1 MGPASLPGVGA
12 PEGVLGRSG
21 RPPEGNAIEVCE
33 LANVQRNPERFLS
46 LSARCKAVSHGEG
59 KSPLVPNVHPWNRV
73 PEKIGS
79 FCVESNSDMR
89 QEDSCVSCFA
99 RCGGIKGG
107 SLGKN

>member
-59 KSPLVPNVHPWNRV
+59 KSPLEPNVHPLDIL
-73 PEKIGS
+73 PETIGS
-79 FCVESNSDMR
+79 SCVESNSDTQR
-89 QEDSCVSCFA
+89 EESCVYSNQC
-99 RCGGIKGG
+99 
-107 SLGKN
+107 